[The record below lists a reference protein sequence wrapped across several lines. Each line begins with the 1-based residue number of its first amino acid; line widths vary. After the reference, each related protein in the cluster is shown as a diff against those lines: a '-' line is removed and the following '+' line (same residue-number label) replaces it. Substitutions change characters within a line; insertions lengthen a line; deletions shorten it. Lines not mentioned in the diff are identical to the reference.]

1 MASIYL
7 KSILMSSKMDRAA
20 TAVAQWRRE
29 IPGLPLEGMEILGR
43 IAEINLRVARDLT
56 EPLIAGHGMQRPE
69 LDALLTLRR
78 AGPPYRLTPTQLYDA
93 MMMSSGG
100 MTSLIDRLERG
111 GWVARA
117 PNPED
122 RRGTLVTLT
131 EAGRVLTD
139 ALVPQMVA
147 EQTRAVSALNPAE
160 RKMLAELLRKLLAA
174 L

>member
-1 MASIYL
+1 M
-7 KSILMSSKMDRAA
+7 
-20 TAVAQWRRE
+20 AVAQWQRE
-29 IPGLPLEGMEILGR
+29 MPGLPLEGMEILGR
-43 IAEINLRVARDLT
+43 IAEINLRVARDMT
-56 EPLIAGHGMQRPE
+56 EPLIAGHGLQRPE

-111 GWVARA
+111 GWVART

-131 EAGRVLTD
+131 EAGRALSE

-147 EQTRAVSALNPAE
+147 RQTRAVSALNPAE